1 MEGYGLV
8 LGGGGAKGS
17 YEIGVW
23 KALRELEIPLIA
35 VAGTS
40 VGALNGAMIIQNDY
54 DKALKLWT
62 SISIEAIINM
72 NKATSVFEP
81 HDIKEEIVKLVKA
94 VINSGG
100 LDAAPLKKL
109 LLEIIDEQK
118 IRNSHMDFGI
128 VTFSLTDLKPI
139 TLFKEDIP
147 EGKMVD
153 YLLASASFPAFRP
166 MEINGKKFIDGAVYD
181 NIPVSLMLQRKIYDV
196 IAVDISGVGRVRK
209 VKDRD
214 LNIIRIKNS
223 EDLGPLLAFDV
234 ERVKR
239 NIEIGYYDTMK
250 AFGKYKGKYYYL
262 TDTNSSIKLDEN
274 HVRLAYSLLGI
285 DWDKR
290 QSPQNRFIIY
300 KLIRNLKKYSHDGKF
315 RNTGGVILAAAEI
328 TAEVMGIERLKEY
341 TSDDLISMIIEH
353 YNLNKTDKA
362 LEDFANIIETQIW
375 NTNRYSFTE
384 KMKKTITESK
394 FAALYSADVNDLS
407 ERTVLY
413 RRLLALTYPKVC
425 IANIFLAFLLNIHL
439 DNKI

>member
-62 SISIEAIINM
+62 SISIEAVINM
-72 NKATSVFEP
+72 NKATSDFES
-81 HDIKEEIVKLVKA
+81 HGIKEEIIKLVKA

-128 VTFSLTDLKPI
+128 VTFSLTDFKPI

-147 EGKMVD
+147 EGKIVD

-181 NIPVSLMLQRKIYDV
+181 NIPISLMLQRKIYDV

-223 EDLGPLLAFDV
+223 ENLGPLLAFDV

-250 AFGKYKGKYYYL
+250 AFGKYIGKYYYL
-262 TDTNSSIKLDEN
+262 TDTNSNIKLDEN
-274 HVRLAYSLLGI
+274 HIRLAYSLLGI
-285 DWDKR
+285 DWDIR

-315 RNTGGVILAAAEI
+315 RNTDGVILAAAEI

-341 TSDDLISMIIEH
+341 SFDDLISMIIEH

-362 LEDFANIIETQIW
+362 LEDFAKIIENEIW

-407 ERTVLY
+407 DRTVLY
-413 RRLLALTYPKVC
+413 RRLLALTFPKVC
-425 IANIFLAFLLNIHL
+425 IANIFLALLLNFYN
-439 DNKI
+439 DKK